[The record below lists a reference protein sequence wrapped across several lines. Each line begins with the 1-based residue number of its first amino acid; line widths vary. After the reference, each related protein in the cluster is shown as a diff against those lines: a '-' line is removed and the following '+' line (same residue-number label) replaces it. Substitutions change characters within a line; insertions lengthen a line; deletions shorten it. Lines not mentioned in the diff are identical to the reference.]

1 MNSAPHLIG
10 EESMYNP
17 AQLLRNNA
25 ARFPDKPALFYP
37 TGKKSFGEI
46 EYASKTYAE
55 IERDS
60 DRAAYALRS
69 AGFSPGEKAVFM
81 VKPGPE
87 LFVMTFALFKL
98 GVIPVLVDPG
108 MGIRRM
114 LHCYKAVGAERFL
127 GIPAANFV
135 RQLAPRFFS
144 SIKSS
149 ITVARGKIVRE
160 ERLLQGIVTDA
171 PFPLYSARSDEV
183 ALIGFTTG
191 STGPAKGV
199 ETTYG
204 MAMALANAVQSHNEV
219 TSDDVQLLTSPF
231 FGLLGMMMGNTCVIP
246 EMNPAKPAHVH
257 APYIVEA
264 IEKHGVT
271 GMFASPALLHNL
283 GRYGEATGVTLPTLR
298 LVSSGGAPMSLIT
311 MKLFRKMLR
320 DDANFETTWGATEG
334 LPLSSINVDT
344 LLSDTYQGMKSG
356 LGTCIG
362 KPVAS
367 VNVRAMRITQGAVP
381 KWSDDL
387 LVAPGELG
395 ELIVQGAN
403 ISASYHCDEKS
414 NLEHK
419 IHDDG
424 TVWHRTGDLG
434 WFDTSGRIWFCG
446 RKAHQVKLSTPTAT
460 TLYSVQGEGVAN
472 SHSQVYRSAMVSA
485 KVTDDSGQ
493 ELVIPVMCV
502 QPNKKSAASE
512 QQQLRD
518 EILALMQD
526 TPATALIKHV
536 LFHSSFPVDI
546 RHNAKI
552 DRESLGKWAA
562 KQLKKGKARNVL

>member
-1 MNSAPHLIG
+1 MNASRHLIA
-10 EESMYNP
+10 EDSMHNP
-17 AQLLRNNA
+17 AQLLRKNA
-25 ARFPDKPALFYP
+25 TLFPDKPALFYP
-37 TGKKSFGEI
+37 TGKKASGRI
-46 EYASKTYAE
+46 EYAKKTYAE

-69 AGFSPGEKAVFM
+69 AGFSSGEKAVFM

-127 GIPAANFV
+127 GIPMANIV
-135 RQLAPRFFS
+135 RQLAPGFFS

-149 ITVARGKIVRE
+149 VTVARGNIVRE
-160 ERLLQGIVTDA
+160 KKLLQGIATDA
-171 PFPLYSARSDEV
+171 PFPIFSARADEV

-199 ETTYG
+199 ETTYA
-204 MAMALANAVQSHNEV
+204 MAMALANAVQTHNNV

-246 EMNPAKPAHVH
+246 QMNPTKPAQVH
-257 APYIVEA
+257 APYIIDA

-283 GRYGEATGVTLPTLR
+283 GIYGEATGVKLPTLR
-298 LVSSGGAPMSLIT
+298 IVSSGGAPMTLST

-320 DDANFETTWGATEG
+320 DDATFETTWGATEG

-344 LLSDTYQGMKSG
+344 LLSDAYPEMKSG

-367 VNVRAMRITQGAVP
+367 VNVRAIRITQGAIP
-381 KWSDDL
+381 RWSDEL
-387 LVAPGELG
+387 LVAPGEIG
-395 ELIVQGAN
+395 ELIVQGPN
-403 ISASYHCDEKS
+403 ISASYHRDEKS
-414 NLEHK
+414 NHAHK

-424 TVWHRTGDLG
+424 AVWHRTGDLG
-434 WFDTSGRIWFCG
+434 WFDTTGRIWFCG
-446 RKAHQVKLSTPTAT
+446 RKAHQVKLTTPTAT

-472 SHSQVYRSAMVSA
+472 SHAQVYRSAMVSA
-485 KVTDDSGQ
+485 KITDDSGQ
-493 ELVIPVMCV
+493 ETVIPVMCV
-502 QPNKKSAASE
+502 QPNQKGAAAE
-512 QQQLRD
+512 QQQLRR
-518 EILALMQD
+518 EILALMQE
-526 TPATALIKHV
+526 TPATSLIKHV
-536 LFHSSFPVDI
+536 LFHPAFPVDI
-546 RHNAKI
+546 RHNAKV
-552 DRESLGKWAA
+552 DRELLGKWST
-562 KQLKKGKARNVL
+562 QMLKRGKTSNVL